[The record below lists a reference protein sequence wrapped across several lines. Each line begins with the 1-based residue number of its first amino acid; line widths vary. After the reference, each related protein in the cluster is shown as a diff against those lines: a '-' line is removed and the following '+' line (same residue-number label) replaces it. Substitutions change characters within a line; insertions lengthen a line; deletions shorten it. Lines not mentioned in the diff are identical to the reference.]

1 MLLFDTVNTNVREL
15 RNVWCFC
22 YFCCCIWYSVFCIIL
37 FYISYIDWYLYIW
50 PGLNSD
56 LILFYLANIRLNLI
70 WICICTYPF
79 GLLNRNKIAHIF
91 CLVDVCVFVS
101 HINTIVIIIIIQSEM
116 TISLNKYIEWKVYVY
131 VIIH

>member
-1 MLLFDTVNTNVREL
+1 MFD
-15 RNVWCFC
+15 
-22 YFCCCIWYSVFCIIL
+22 VFVIFVVVYDIRFFVL
-37 FYISYIDWYLYIW
+37 YYISYIDWYLYIW

-70 WICICTYPF
+70 WICIYIYTYPF

-91 CLVDVCVFVS
+91 CLVDVCVCVCVFVS
-101 HINTIVIIIIIQSEM
+101 HLNTIVIIIIQSEM